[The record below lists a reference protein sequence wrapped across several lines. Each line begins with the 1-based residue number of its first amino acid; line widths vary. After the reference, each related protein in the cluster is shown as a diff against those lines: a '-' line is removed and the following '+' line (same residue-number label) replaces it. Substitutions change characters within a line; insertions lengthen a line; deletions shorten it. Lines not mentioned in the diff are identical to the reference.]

1 MKTIL
6 CFGDSNT
13 WGYNPTTQNRYP
25 PDVRWTGVLAQALGP
40 EYRVIEEGLN
50 GRTTLWEDPIE
61 GYKNGREYLIPC
73 LDSHSPLDLVIIM
86 LGTNDLKRRFSV
98 SASDI
103 AASAGVLVDTVQRSP
118 NSAGYPPPQV
128 LLVAP
133 PPFGK
138 LSDYAEM
145 FSQEAPALSRK
156 FSTYYAQ
163 QADLYRCH
171 FLDAG
176 AVIVSTDLDGIHFE
190 AGEHRKLGL
199 AVAARV
205 QKIFAG

>member
-13 WGYNPTTQNRYP
+13 WGYDPSTQTRFP
-25 PDVRWTGVLAQALGP
+25 PDQRWTGVLAQSLGP
-40 EYRVIEEGLN
+40 DYRVIEEGLN

-73 LDSHSPLDLVIIM
+73 LDSHSPLDLVVIM

-103 AASAGVLVDTVQRSP
+103 AASAGVLVDTVQRSRG
-118 NSAGYPPPQV
+118 SAGYPPPQV
-128 LLVAP
+128 LLIAP
-133 PPFGK
+133 PPFGH

-145 FSQEAPALSRK
+145 FSEDAPAQSRK
-156 FSTYYAQ
+156 FSAYYRQ
-163 QADLYRCH
+163 QAQLFGCH

-176 AVIVSTDLDGIHFE
+176 AVILSTDLDGIHFE
-190 AGEHRKLGL
+190 VGEHRKLGL
-199 AVAARV
+199 AVANRV
-205 QKIFAG
+205 REILKG